1 MVRYLISASECFR
14 PRTVDMSVVHVI
26 IANVRFCGD
35 YYSGSRLTSTNNTMT
50 LVFESWDNY
59 NHWTGF
65 SASYLVTGSGKYN
78 STLFLLVIS
87 TGNTP
92 ILLLLIVSTGIP
104 PALFLLAVSTC
115 LPPTLF
121 LAMVSTSLPPT
132 LFLAVVSTGA
142 SPTLFLLVVCTCLPA
157 TMFLLLVSTG
167 LPPALFLPVVSTDRR
182 WLLATL

>member
-1 MVRYLISASECFR
+1 MWNCLSDVRYLISASECFR

-65 SASYLVTGSGKYN
+65 SASYLVTGSGKYS

-121 LAMVSTSLPPT
+121 LTVVSTSVP
-132 LFLAVVSTGA
+132 
-142 SPTLFLLVVCTCLPA
+142 PTLFLLVVCTCLPP
-157 TMFLLLVSTG
+157 TLFLLLVSTG
-167 LPPALFLPVVSTDRR
+167 LPPALFLPVVSTGRR
-182 WLLATL
+182 WLPSTL